1 MEIPSLLFCLFF
13 IAKIFVVPSK
23 HLDSSVQACPLAA
36 VTQKPQLQTG
46 SILPHGS
53 RSSHSPGHD
62 EWRAVGSGQCVGR
75 RSESA
80 LARKIATQDGHE
92 RLEEAMAILIQ
103 NQAAFVGSLRET
115 DRRLAEYERV
125 TSERFGRIEA
135 DIATILRVLSE
146 QSRILEVHTR
156 MLERLP
162 EALRDKIG
170 FRTQQ

>member
-1 MEIPSLLFCLFF
+1 M
-13 IAKIFVVPSK
+13 
-23 HLDSSVQACPLAA
+23 
-36 VTQKPQLQTG
+36 
-46 SILPHGS
+46 
-53 RSSHSPGHD
+53 
-62 EWRAVGSGQCVGR
+62 
-75 RSESA
+75 
-80 LARKIATQDGHE
+80 ARKIATQDGHE

-103 NQAAFVGSLRET
+103 NQAAFVGSLRDT

-146 QSRILEVHTR
+146 QSRILEEHTR